1 VTQPRLGQS
10 QIDQLIAGVR
20 SGKVPTGKG
29 SLTQLLRARRLDF
42 SDPTWGQDRIVRRRL
57 PVLDLIFDRLGPL
70 VQITLTKNLRFPV
83 RIENEGIELQK
94 FGDFRA
100 RHGEISSLFEI
111 TRLDPLRG
119 TSMIVFERSLLYA
132 LIDALMGGLGVGTVP
147 TDRDIS
153 EIEVSLLQKTR
164 LELFRDF
171 ENAWKPW
178 FPMSVEHVRSDRN
191 ISVVSSLSDEEV
203 CHVGRL
209 MISGDVLARSP
220 IFFILPYTS
229 LEPLFDATSPQS
241 GEDLD
246 PNWKVNLETNLR
258 DVALELSAV
267 LGSVDLPATRI
278 TSLRP
283 GDVIELETH
292 ANTDIDVCV
301 EAEPVFRA
309 RIGQNHLQYAFKV
322 SSRRTVEREVVD
334 RTAGQ
339 QLVRKG
345 LISREQLQVARVDER
360 INRRP
365 LLESIVARGW
375 VERRVLESAL
385 GVPV

>member
-1 VTQPRLGQS
+1 MSERRLEQA
-10 QIDQLIAGVR
+10 QIDQLIASVR
-20 SGKVPTGKG
+20 AGKVRPGRG
-29 SLTQLLRARRLDF
+29 SLTPLLKARRLNF
-42 SDPTWGQDRIVRRRL
+42 ADPAWGQDRIVRRRL

-83 RIENEGIELQK
+83 RTENEGVELQK

-100 RHGEISSLFEI
+100 QHGPSAALFEVV
-111 TRLDPLRG
+111 RLDPLRG
-119 TSMIVFERSLLYA
+119 ASMLVLERTLLYA

-147 TDRDIS
+147 QDRDIS
-153 EIEVSLLQKTR
+153 EIEVSLLQKAR
-164 LELFRDF
+164 NELFRDF

-178 FPMSVEHVRSDRN
+178 FPMTVEHVRSDRN
-191 ISVVSSLSDEEV
+191 ISVVSSLADEDV

-209 MISGDVLARSP
+209 MISGDVLPRSP
-220 IFFILPYTS
+220 IYFILPYTS

-246 PNWKVNLETNLR
+246 PNWKVNLEQNLR
-258 DVALELSAV
+258 EIELQLSAV
-267 LGSVDLPATRI
+267 LGSASLPATRI
-278 TSLRP
+278 RALAP
-283 GDVIELETH
+283 GDLIELETK
-292 ANTDIDVCV
+292 ADTEIDVCI
-301 EAEPVFRA
+301 ESEPVFSA
-309 RIGQNHLQYAFKV
+309 RVGQNHLQYAFKV
-322 SSRRTVEREVVD
+322 MARRTVQREVVD

-375 VERRVLESAL
+375 VERRVLENAL